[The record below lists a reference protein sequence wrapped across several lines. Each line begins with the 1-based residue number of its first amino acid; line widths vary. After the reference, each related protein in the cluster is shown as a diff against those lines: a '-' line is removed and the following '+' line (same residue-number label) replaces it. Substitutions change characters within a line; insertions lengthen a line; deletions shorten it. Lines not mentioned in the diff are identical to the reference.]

1 MTNPKN
7 EYGDFFNMEKPV
19 NMDTM
24 GNFKP
29 SISEVVLSLIDIT
42 AKNPLFYKDEN
53 LRMIVCAGILYA
65 TEELAAAKERGERP
79 RDVDVGMGAY
89 MMLLGDYMSMTY
101 DEFAGDM
108 ERKQFPHNRKDYE
121 KDLEDFGNKDE

>member
-29 SISEVVLSLIDIT
+29 TISEVVMGMIEIT
-42 AKNPLFYKDEN
+42 GKNPFFYKDEN
-53 LRMIVCAGILYA
+53 MRMIVCAGILYA
-65 TEELAAAKERGERP
+65 TQELAAAKERGERP
-79 RDVDVGMGAY
+79 KDVDVGMAAY
-89 MMLLGDYMSMTY
+89 MMILGDMMSMTY
-101 DEFAGDM
+101 DEFAGDT
-108 ERKQFPHNRKDYE
+108 ERENFPHVRKDYE
-121 KDLEDFGNKDE
+121 KDLEDFQNGE